1 MDGKRVIGIDLGGT
15 KILAGVV
22 DDRGQ
27 VERRREY
34 PTPTGSQDELL
45 GGLDTAI
52 AELLTVDIAALGFGL
67 PSPIDQKA
75 GRALQAVNIPLD
87 ESVDFRGR
95 MRERFD
101 LPVGIENDANAA
113 AYAEFRFGAARDV
126 ETMVMLTLGTGCGG
140 GAVVDGKLFRGWAEF
155 GHMVIVHDGIP
166 CQGTCTGRGHLE
178 PYVTGVAATK
188 LAHAEFGPAVDAHR
202 LVRLANE
209 GEQRAIEILDGIGR
223 HLGSGIGTLVNIF
236 NPELVVIGGGFAAA
250 GRLRARAGS
259 CGHAPRSPRS
269 CGRPDPDRPG
279 RARDRR
285 RVDRRRSR
293 RVRRGRV
300 SGSRGLRDADRE
312 PGRRHPARSRGAAL
326 G

>member
-1 MDGKRVIGIDLGGT
+1 LDGNRVIGVDLGGT

-34 PTPTGSQDELL
+34 PTPTASQDELL
-45 GGLDTAI
+45 AGLDAAI
-52 AELLTVDIAALGFGL
+52 EELLTEDIAALGFGL
-67 PSPIDQKA
+67 PSPIDQKV

-95 MRERFD
+95 MRERFG

-113 AYAEFRFGAARDV
+113 AYAEFKFGAARDV

-188 LAHAEFGPAVDAHR
+188 LAQAEFGPAVDAHR
-202 LVRLANE
+202 LVRLATE

-250 GRLRARAGS
+250 GDFVL
-259 CGHAPRSPRS
+259 
-269 CGRPDPDRPG
+269 
-279 RARDRR
+279 
-285 RVDRRRSR
+285 
-293 RVRRGRV
+293 
-300 SGSRGLRDADRE
+300 E
-312 PGRRHPARSRGAAL
+312 PAREVMRREALAHAGDRIPIVRAELGTAAGLIGAGLVAFDAV

>member
-1 MDGKRVIGIDLGGT
+1 LDGNRVIGVDLGGT

-34 PTPTGSQDELL
+34 PTPTASQDELL
-45 GGLDTAI
+45 AGLDAAI
-52 AELLTVDIAALGFGL
+52 EELLTDDIAGLGFGL

-95 MRERFD
+95 MRERFG

-188 LAHAEFGPAVDAHR
+188 LAQAEFGPAVDAHR

-209 GEQRAIEILDGIGR
+209 GERRAVEILDGIGR

-250 GRLRARAGS
+250 GDFVL
-259 CGHAPRSPRS
+259 
-269 CGRPDPDRPG
+269 
-279 RARDRR
+279 
-285 RVDRRRSR
+285 
-293 RVRRGRV
+293 
-300 SGSRGLRDADRE
+300 E
-312 PGRRHPARSRGAAL
+312 PAREVMRREALARVGYRIPIVRAELGTAAGLIGAGLVAFDTV

>member
-1 MDGKRVIGIDLGGT
+1 MDGNRVIGVDLGGT

-34 PTPTGSQDELL
+34 PTPTASQDELL
-45 GGLDTAI
+45 AGLDAAI
-52 AELLTVDIAALGFGL
+52 EELLTDDIAALGFGL

-95 MRERFD
+95 MRERFG

-188 LAHAEFGPAVDAHR
+188 LAQAEFGPAVDAHR

-209 GEQRAIEILDGIGR
+209 GEQRAVEILDGIGR

-250 GRLRARAGS
+250 GDFVL
-259 CGHAPRSPRS
+259 
-269 CGRPDPDRPG
+269 
-279 RARDRR
+279 
-285 RVDRRRSR
+285 
-293 RVRRGRV
+293 
-300 SGSRGLRDADRE
+300 E
-312 PGRRHPARSRGAAL
+312 PAREVMRREALAHAGYRIPIVRAELGTAAGLIGAGLVAFDAV

>member
-1 MDGKRVIGIDLGGT
+1 LDGTRVIGVDLGGT

-34 PTPTGSQDELL
+34 PTPTASQDELL
-45 GGLDTAI
+45 AGLDAAI
-52 AELLTVDIAALGFGL
+52 EELLTEDIAALGFGL

-95 MRERFD
+95 MRERFG

-113 AYAEFRFGAARDV
+113 AYAEFKFGAARDV

-188 LAHAEFGPAVDAHR
+188 LAQAEFGPAVDAHR
-202 LVRLANE
+202 LVRLATE

-250 GRLRARAGS
+250 GDFVL
-259 CGHAPRSPRS
+259 
-269 CGRPDPDRPG
+269 
-279 RARDRR
+279 
-285 RVDRRRSR
+285 
-293 RVRRGRV
+293 
-300 SGSRGLRDADRE
+300 E
-312 PGRRHPARSRGAAL
+312 PAREVMRREALAHAGDRIPIVRAELGTAAGLIGAGLVAFDAV

>member
-1 MDGKRVIGIDLGGT
+1 LDGNRVIGVDLGGT

-27 VERRREY
+27 VERRWEY
-34 PTPTGSQDELL
+34 PTPTASQGELL
-45 GGLDTAI
+45 AGLDAAI
-52 AELLTVDIAALGFGL
+52 EEILTDDIAALGFGL

-87 ESVDFRGR
+87 ESVNFRGR
-95 MRERFD
+95 MRERFG

-188 LAHAEFGPAVDAHR
+188 LAQAEFGPAVDAHR

-250 GRLRARAGS
+250 GDFVL
-259 CGHAPRSPRS
+259 
-269 CGRPDPDRPG
+269 
-279 RARDRR
+279 
-285 RVDRRRSR
+285 
-293 RVRRGRV
+293 
-300 SGSRGLRDADRE
+300 E
-312 PGRRHPARSRGAAL
+312 PAREVMRREALARVGYRIPIVRAELGTAAGLIGAGLVAFDTV

>member
-1 MDGKRVIGIDLGGT
+1 LDGNRVIGVDLGGT

-34 PTPTGSQDELL
+34 PTPTASQDELL
-45 GGLDTAI
+45 AGLDAAI
-52 AELLTVDIAALGFGL
+52 EELLTDDIAGLGFGL

-95 MRERFD
+95 MRERFG

-155 GHMVIVHDGIP
+155 GHIVIVHDGIP

-188 LAHAEFGPAVDAHR
+188 LAQAEFGPAVDAHR

-209 GEQRAIEILDGIGR
+209 GEQRAVEILDGIGR

-250 GRLRARAGS
+250 GDFVL
-259 CGHAPRSPRS
+259 
-269 CGRPDPDRPG
+269 
-279 RARDRR
+279 
-285 RVDRRRSR
+285 
-293 RVRRGRV
+293 
-300 SGSRGLRDADRE
+300 E
-312 PGRRHPARSRGAAL
+312 PAREVMRREALARVGYRIPIVRAELGTAAGLIGAGLVAFDTV

>member
-1 MDGKRVIGIDLGGT
+1 LDGNRVIGVDLGGT

-34 PTPTGSQDELL
+34 PTPTASQDELL
-45 GGLDTAI
+45 AGLDAAI
-52 AELLTVDIAALGFGL
+52 EELLTEDIAALGFGL

-95 MRERFD
+95 MRERFG

-113 AYAEFRFGAARDV
+113 AYAEFKFGAARDV

-140 GAVVDGKLFRGWAEF
+140 GAVVDGQLFRGWAEF

-178 PYVTGVAATK
+178 PYVTGVAAAQ
-188 LAHAEFGPAVDAHR
+188 LAQAEFGPAVDAHR

-250 GRLRARAGS
+250 GDFVL
-259 CGHAPRSPRS
+259 
-269 CGRPDPDRPG
+269 
-279 RARDRR
+279 
-285 RVDRRRSR
+285 
-293 RVRRGRV
+293 
-300 SGSRGLRDADRE
+300 E
-312 PGRRHPARSRGAAL
+312 PAREVMRREALAHAGDRIPIVRAELGTAAGLIGAGLVAFDAV